1 VSRPTVGR
9 WRQRFVES
17 RCDGLLDEPK
27 PGAPRRITDADVER
41 VLTTTLESTPRD
53 ATHWSTR
60 SLSKLQPALL
70 EVDVTDLGIEQVAQ
84 TRGRVL
90 QFAGRAFDVRVV
102 LDERT
107 YQPLA
112 VVRTS
117 ALQLQQ
123 GTRETLNVGVLSDCR
138 LVGDIKFPSGSMR

>member
-1 VSRPTVGR
+1 
-9 WRQRFVES
+9 
-17 RCDGLLDEPK
+17 
-27 PGAPRRITDADVER
+27 VER
-41 VLTTTLESTPRD
+41 VLTTTLESTPGD